1 MKYGYRTVD
10 LEHEM
15 FQKKYLKIKGA
26 CPRFGSFFVK
36 LLIYESTCMLNTLHI
51 FKLYMKK
58 YMTTRGWC

>member
-1 MKYGYRTVD
+1 MNYGCRTVD

-15 FQKKYLKIKGA
+15 FQKMNLKITGA
-26 CPRFGSFFVK
+26 CPIFGSFFVE

-58 YMTTRGWC
+58 YMMTRGRC